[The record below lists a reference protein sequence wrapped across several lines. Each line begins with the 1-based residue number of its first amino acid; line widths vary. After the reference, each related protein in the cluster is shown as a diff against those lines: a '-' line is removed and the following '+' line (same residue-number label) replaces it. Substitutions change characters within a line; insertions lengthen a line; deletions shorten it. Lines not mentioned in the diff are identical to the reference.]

1 MDEFVTM
8 KENQIEQLTK
18 SLQDAMSR
26 LDISETNNKHLIHQ
40 D

>member
-1 MDEFVTM
+1 
-8 KENQIEQLTK
+8 LTK